1 MAAFF
6 RYPFAFPPRGL
17 ALGLLAVLY
26 LLPGLIGHDPW
37 KTDDAVHIAVVQTML
52 QDSNWLAPHLPGDTG
67 TTFAPLPVWIGVLFA
82 KTLSGLLPLHDAV
95 RLVSGLAGAL
105 LLLLTGKASTE
116 LHGKDHGPAAVLI
129 AMGCL
134 GLLARIHEAQPAILL
149 LTGFSASLWG
159 MALLP
164 RRPYVAALAV
174 GLGIAGSFL
183 SAGLP
188 GLILTAP
195 LTLLPLAVADWR
207 RAATLGGAFFGLI
220 LGLSLCLIWPL
231 ALGWQFSER
240 FLTWW
245 QHETANQFR
254 ISPSPWTNLADY
266 LKTLVWFAWPA
277 LPMSL
282 WVLWRQ
288 RRRLSQPA
296 IMLPLSAFV
305 LALFL
310 ASIQP
315 DVRNVAALS
324 FLPPLI
330 LLAAPGAS
338 TLRRGAANAF
348 DWFGMMTFSLLI
360 LLVWVGWLAMVA
372 GFPAQIAANAAR
384 LLPGFTLDLRTPHIL
399 AAAALTLAWLW
410 LIFASPRRSP
420 WRGTSHWAA
429 GTITLWGVLVALW
442 LPAIDYG
449 KSYRSMVEDLARHLP
464 KEHAC
469 IAGERLG
476 PAQIASLYY
485 FSGIRTINHGTAKAS
500 SCNLLL
506 VQTANQDEQIYPGS
520 GWKKIWEGRRASDR
534 HEHFRLY
541 RGITK
546 PRKDGRRPATRSDAF
561 QPDGPPYPSTGA
573 AIPPDQSQVFQT
585 SKTPDIP
592 GETKP

>member
-1 MAAFF
+1 MAALF

-17 ALGLLAVLY
+17 ALGLFVALY

-37 KTDDAVHIAVVQTML
+37 KTDDAVHIAVVQAML
-52 QDSNWLAPHLPGDTG
+52 QDGAWLAPHLPGDAWA
-67 TTFAPLPVWIGVLFA
+67 TFAPLPVWIGVLFA
-82 KTLSGLLPLHDAV
+82 KLLGGLLPLHDAV
-95 RLVSGLAGAL
+95 RLASGFGGAL
-105 LLLLTGKASTE
+105 LLLLLGQASSE
-116 LHGKDHGPAAVLI
+116 LHGKEHGPAAVLI

-134 GLLARIHEAQPAILL
+134 GLLTPIHEAQPAILL
-149 LTGFSASLWG
+149 LAGFSAGLWG

-164 RRPYVAALAV
+164 RRPLFGALIV

-195 LTLLPLAVADWR
+195 LTLLPLAISDWR
-207 RAATLGGAFFGLI
+207 RTVILWGAFFGLA
-220 LGLSLCLIWPL
+220 LGLFLCLSWPL
-231 ALGWQFSER
+231 ALGGQSSER
-240 FLTWW
+240 FLAWW
-245 QHETANQFR
+245 QQASASLLH

-277 LPMSL
+277 LPLSL
-282 WVLWRQ
+282 WMLWRQ
-288 RRRLSQPA
+288 RRRLSQPGVV
-296 IMLPLSAFV
+296 LPLSAFF
-305 LALFL
+305 LALLL
-310 ASIQP
+310 ASLQP
-315 DVRNVAALS
+315 EVRNVAALS
-324 FLPPLI
+324 LLPPLV
-330 LLAAPGAS
+330 LLAAPGAG

-360 LLVWVGWLAMVA
+360 LLIWIGWLAMVA
-372 GFPAQIAANAAR
+372 AFPAQIAANAAR
-384 LLPGFTLDLRTPHIL
+384 LLPGFVLDLRPLPVL
-399 AAAALTLAWLW
+399 AASALTLGWLW

-429 GTITLWGVLVALW
+429 GIITLWGVVVALW

-449 KSYRSMVEDLARHLP
+449 KSYRPMVEDLARHLP
-464 KEHAC
+464 KEHGC
-469 IAGERLG
+469 ITGERLG

-485 FSGIRTINHGTAKAS
+485 FSGILTLKPGTGKAS

-506 VQTANQDEQIYPGS
+506 VQTANQEEQISPGS

-541 RGITK
+541 QGM
-546 PRKDGRRPATRSDAF
+546 TRHPKNPHHF
-561 QPDGPPYPSTGA
+561 Q
-573 AIPPDQSQVFQT
+573 
-585 SKTPDIP
+585 TPDIP